1 MALTAPQLATLKA
14 DILSKPALSSQP
26 MNSDGDSNIAKY
38 YNGQAAPN
46 FTVWK
51 TNVTTTQVGDNIV
64 ATELAGM
71 TSLNL
76 QRLQNIVTISTDGIN
91 ASLPDR
97 RAFFDDIFSGAGGAV
112 TRPKLLALWKRFATE
127 GEKLYATGT
136 GSDATP
142 ATMTFEG
149 SISYQDVS
157 TARGS

>member
-1 MALTAPQLATLKA
+1 
-14 DILSKPALSSQP
+14 
-26 MNSDGDSNIAKY
+26 
-38 YNGQAAPN
+38 
-46 FTVWK
+46 
-51 TNVTTTQVGDNIV
+51 
-64 ATELAGM
+64 M

-97 RAFFDDIFSGAGGAV
+97 RAFFDDIFSRCRRPAL
-112 TRPKLLALWKRFATE
+112 TRPKLWFCWKRFATE

>member
-1 MALTAPQLATLKA
+1 
-14 DILSKPALSSQP
+14 
-26 MNSDGDSNIAKY
+26 
-38 YNGQAAPN
+38 
-46 FTVWK
+46 
-51 TNVTTTQVGDNIV
+51 
-64 ATELAGM
+64 M

-97 RAFFDDIFSGAGGAV
+97 RAFFDDIFSGAGGAL

>member
-64 ATELAGM
+64 AT
-71 TSLNL
+71 
-76 QRLQNIVTISTDGIN
+76 
-91 ASLPDR
+91 
-97 RAFFDDIFSGAGGAV
+97 
-112 TRPKLLALWKRFATE
+112 
-127 GEKLYATGT
+127 
-136 GSDATP
+136 
-142 ATMTFEG
+142 
-149 SISYQDVS
+149 
-157 TARGS
+157 